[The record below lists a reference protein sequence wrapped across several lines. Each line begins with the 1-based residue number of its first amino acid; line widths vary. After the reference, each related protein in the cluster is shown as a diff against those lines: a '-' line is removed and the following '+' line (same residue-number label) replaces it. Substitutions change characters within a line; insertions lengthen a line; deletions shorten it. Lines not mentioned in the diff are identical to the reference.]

1 VYLAGT
7 RLAGLMFWV
16 PQAGKV
22 GVGVSIF
29 SYAGQVTV
37 GVAVDAGVVSD
48 PHRLV
53 SAFQAELGTL
63 AEIASAPEGA

>member
-1 VYLAGT
+1 
-7 RLAGLMFWV
+7 MFWV

-22 GVGVSIF
+22 GLGVSIF

-37 GVAVDAGVVSD
+37 GVSVDAGLVPD

-53 SAFQAELGTL
+53 RAFHDELSTLSAVSA
-63 AEIASAPEGA
+63 ASEGS